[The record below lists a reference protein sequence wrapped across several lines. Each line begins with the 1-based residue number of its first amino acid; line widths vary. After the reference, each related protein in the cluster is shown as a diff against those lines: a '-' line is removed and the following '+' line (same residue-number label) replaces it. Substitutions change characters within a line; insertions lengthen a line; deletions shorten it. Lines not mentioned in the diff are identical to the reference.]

1 MQRIISRL
9 FLAAA
14 LAAAPLAQALALEV
28 VELRQ
33 PRSTKMVVRLQFR
46 NGSAADPVGKEGLTF
61 LTAQLVMEGGTKAM
75 TSAQLKDFVYPLSAS
90 YFASTDKEVTN
101 FTFEFHHDHLD
112 TFYPVLTG
120 LLLTPTFTEEDF
132 QRLKSNQ
139 LNYVEQVVRASS
151 DEDYSKLALE
161 DQLFRGTRYQHLTRG
176 TAAGLRSI
184 TLDDVRKHYAA
195 AFGADNLTLGL
206 AGNYSPAYLAR
217 LTADLAKLP
226 KTSSARPVVPTVAAP
241 AGVQVE
247 IISQPNALGSAIYAG
262 FPLNVTRANLPE
274 FAALMVANS
283 YLGEH
288 RKSYGRL
295 YDKIRTTR
303 SMNYGDYSYIEWYE
317 AGGQNMLP
325 LPGVPRHANYTGLW
339 LRPVQIAEG
348 LRKQYPAD
356 MGELKVGQGAF
367 ALRLAMREMDNLTRN
382 GISAADFDLTR
393 TFLRSFTKL
402 YASTPARQ
410 LGFLMDS
417 RFYGLSDYLTQ
428 LDAQLAKLTRE
439 DVNQALKK
447 HWQTQNMYVTIVT
460 DDSEAQ
466 PLAEVLRQNTPVPMS
481 YSKAVREGLPAA
493 VLSEDEQVSSYK
505 LNVTEVKV
513 VDTKDTFKQ

>member
-1 MQRIISRL
+1 MKKTFSRFCL
-9 FLAAA
+9 VAA
-14 LAAAPLAQALALEV
+14 LAAAPLLQLRAADV

-33 PRSTKMVVRLQFR
+33 PRASKVVVQLQFR
-46 NGSAADPVGKEGLTF
+46 NGSAADPVGKEGLTY
-61 LTAQLVMEGGTKAM
+61 LTAQLVTEGGTKGM
-75 TSAQLKDFVYPLSAS
+75 TAAQLKDFVYPLAAG
-90 YFASTDKEVTN
+90 YYARTDKEVTT
-101 FTFEFHHDHLD
+101 FTFEFHHDHLEK
-112 TFYPVLTG
+112 FYPMLTG
-120 LLLTPTFTEEDF
+120 LLLTPTFSEEDF

-161 DQLFRGTRYQHLTRG
+161 DQLFRGTRYQHMTRG

-195 AFGADNLTLGL
+195 AFGADNLTIGI
-206 AGNYSPAYLAR
+206 AGNYPAAYLAK
-217 LTADLAKLP
+217 LKADLEKLP
-226 KTSSARPVVPTVAAP
+226 KTTTARLVVPTVASP
-241 AGVQVE
+241 KGVQVE

-262 FPLNVTRANLPE
+262 FPLPITRANLPD

-325 LPGVPRHANYTGLW
+325 LPGVPRHANYSSLW

-356 MGELKVGQGAF
+356 MGDLKVGQGAF
-367 ALRLAMREMDNLTRN
+367 ALRLAVREMDNLVKN
-382 GISAADFDLTR
+382 GLSAEDFDLTR
-393 TFLRSFTKL
+393 TFLRSYTKL

-410 LGFLMDS
+410 LGFLLDS
-417 RFYGLSDYLTQ
+417 KFYGLNDYLGQ

-447 HWQTQNMYVTIVT
+447 YWQTQNMYVTIVT

-466 PLAEVLRQNTPVPMS
+466 PLADALRQNTPVPMS
-481 YSKAVREGLPAA
+481 YSKAVREGLPPA
-493 VLSEDEQVSSYK
+493 VLAEDEQVASYK
-505 LNVTEVKV
+505 LNVSEVKV
-513 VDTKDTFKQ
+513 VDTKNTFQ